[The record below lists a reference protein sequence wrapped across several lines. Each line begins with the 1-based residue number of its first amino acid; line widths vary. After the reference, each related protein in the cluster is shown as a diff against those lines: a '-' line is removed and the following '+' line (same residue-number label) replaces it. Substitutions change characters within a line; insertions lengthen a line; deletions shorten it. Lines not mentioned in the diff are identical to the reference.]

1 MLEPRTGLRALAS
14 RSVLLIVLFLGII
27 IVINSSI
34 IVGIVLSIGTVIDR
48 SSSKVRAGELVGV
61 VVGNGRRLRES
72 LRSCPGA
79 RIV

>member
-27 IVINSSI
+27 IIISSS